1 MTAPDS
7 LPLDALA
14 KDNLASASPDLLRA
28 MVKTFADALMS
39 AEADVMRNAEYG
51 QVSDERVNHRNG
63 YRPREWDTRAG
74 TVELAVPKLRQGS
87 YFPHW
92 LLERRRRAEQ
102 ALISVVATA
111 YLLGVSTRRV
121 EKLAESLGV
130 TQLSKSQVSAMAK
143 HLDEQVAAFRN
154 RPLDA
159 GPYSFVWVDALTQK
173 VREGGRIINVHALI
187 AVGVNADGHREILGI
202 DVATAEDGA
211 GWLVFLRSL
220 IARGL
225 SGVQLVISDA
235 YAGLVD
241 AIGAVLPGAAWQRC
255 RTHYAR
261 NLLTQVPKSA
271 QPWVATLLRTVF
283 EQPGTEA
290 VQAQMTHVLDAL
302 EAKFPKA
309 AAHLDAARHDLLA
322 FTAFPREIW
331 RQIWSNNPQ
340 ERLNKEI
347 RRRTDVVGI
356 FSDRTAVIRLV
367 GAVLAE
373 QTTSGPKPAATWA
386 ANSSPRSAST
396 RSSQKPTTPP
406 CPPNSPHSLRPRSP
420 SGRRYTTPADVTG
433 QGPGLGESAG
443 AGAWKKG
450 LLVARG
456 CRVQREARGPVVEV
470 SRGHG
475 CRVQLLH
482 S

>member
-7 LPLDALA
+7 LPLHALA
-14 KDNLASASPDLLRA
+14 EDNLAAASPDLLRA
-28 MVKTFADALMS
+28 MIKTFADALMS
-39 AEADVMRNAEYG
+39 AEADALCNAEYG

-63 YRPREWDTRAG
+63 YRSREWDTRAG
-74 TVELAVPKLRQGS
+74 TVELAIPKLRSGS

-130 TQLSKSQVSAMAK
+130 TQLSKSQVSAMAR

-154 RPLDA
+154 RPLDQ
-159 GPYSFVWVDALTQK
+159 GPYAFVWVDALTQK
-173 VREGGRIINVHALI
+173 VREGGRIISVHALI

-211 GWLVFLRSL
+211 GWLAFLRSL

-235 YAGLVD
+235 HAGLVD
-241 AIGAVLPGAAWQRC
+241 AIGAVLPGSSWQRC

-261 NLLTQVPKSA
+261 NLLSQVPKSA

-283 EQPGTEA
+283 EQPDTDA
-290 VQAQMTHVLDAL
+290 VKAQMQHVLDAL

-309 AAHLDAARHDLLA
+309 AAHLDTAQHDLLA

-356 FSDRTAVIRLV
+356 FPDRSAVIRLV

-373 QTTSGPKPAATWA
+373 QNDEWTEA
-386 ANSSPRSAST
+386 
-396 RSSQKPTTPP
+396 
-406 CPPNSPHSLRPRSP
+406 
-420 SGRRYTTPADVTG
+420 RRYM
-433 QGPGLGESAG
+433 GLDLLAKARLHPIESETDETVLPTELTA
-443 AGAWKKG
+443 
-450 LLVARG
+450 
-456 CRVQREARGPVVEV
+456 
-470 SRGHG
+470 
-475 CRVQLLH
+475 
-482 S
+482 